1 MTRALFKKNGRRPD
15 WTVNLA
21 RVIGVGAL
29 SVLALAV
36 PLELQ
41 AQSDA
46 EQCVQ
51 AYEDGQQARKRGE
64 LKKAAEAFTVCA
76 AESCPDLTKSD
87 CVQWL
92 GEVEALRPTILL
104 VLIDEQGK
112 DVANAKVFVDGELHS
127 ESLDGKA
134 LALDPGPHKIRIVAA
149 GKPEL
154 TEELVVREG
163 DKLRKVELTLGA
175 ASGVSTS
182 GTISPFTWVLAGI
195 GGASLVTFATVGGLG
210 LAGRSCAPTCTDD
223 EVAAIE
229 TKFIVADVFLA
240 VGLTSLAAGLVVGLV
255 SGTAEST
262 PAQAAISLHAGPGSV
277 ALGLDVSF

>member
-1 MTRALFKKNGRRPD
+1 VLRSRASLSAKRTF
-15 WTVNLA
+15 
-21 RVIGVGAL
+21 GVGAL
-29 SVLALAV
+29 SVLSLAA

-41 AQSDA
+41 AQSNAD
-46 EQCVQ
+46 QCVQ

-76 AESCPDLTKSD
+76 AESCPDLTKTD

-92 GEVEALRPTILL
+92 GEVEAQRPTVVLAL
-104 VLIDEQGK
+104 VDENGK
-112 DVANAKVFVDGELHS
+112 DVANARVFVDGELHA

-134 LALDPGPHKIRIVAA
+134 LALDPGPHKVRIVVL
-149 GKPEL
+149 GKPEVS
-154 TEELVVREG
+154 EELVVREG
-163 DKLRKVELTLGA
+163 DKLRKVELKLGA
-175 ASGVSTS
+175 AGEGSALGS
-182 GTISPFTWVLAGI
+182 ISPITWVLAGV

-255 SGTAEST
+255 SATSESQ
-262 PAQAAISLHAGPGSV
+262 AQAALLIHGGPGSL